1 MGCKNASKNSAICG
15 INYIRKRIGY
25 DDFLKDYAFT
35 RKIDRANLNEVL
47 AELEE
52 AARPFATIE
61 EWFRHIEEYTRLLR
75 LKSMK
80 RQEDREGVRLMTLH
94 SAKGLEFDT
103 VFLVEANEGKMPYK
117 KAKTDAET
125 EEERRLFYVGMTR
138 AKEVLKVS
146 YVKTKNGKETS
157 PSRFVDELLE

>member
-1 MGCKNASKNSAICG
+1 ML
-15 INYIRKRIGY
+15 RKQRHMRELIIYESGSDMMIFERLCVY
-25 DDFLKDYAFT
+25 E
-35 RKIDRANLNEVL
+35 KIDRANLNEVL

-146 YVKTKNGKETS
+146 YVKQKRERDKS
-157 PSRFVDELLE
+157 FPFCR

>member
-1 MGCKNASKNSAICG
+1 M
-15 INYIRKRIGY
+15 RLRE
-25 DDFLKDYAFT
+25 
-35 RKIDRANLNEVL
+35 KIDRANLNEVL

-125 EEERRLFYVGMTR
+125 EEERRLFYVGMTEGKR
-138 AKEVLKVS
+138 SVRKVS

-157 PSRFVDELLE
+157 PSQFCEMNY